1 MMLFLVVRT
10 ESSKIIVFMA
20 HFLLGKLHYS
30 YKFTII
36 KVATNNSDHNNNSN
50 NNVLADGHS
59 QLTLCCWTVLF
70 RIYNIG
76 VQKKKKKQMALRKA
90 RDHEPSSSHT

>member
-30 YKFTII
+30 YKVTII
-36 KVATNNSDHNNNSN
+36 KVATNNSNHNNNSN
-50 NNVLADGHS
+50 NNVL
-59 QLTLCCWTVLF
+59 
-70 RIYNIG
+70 
-76 VQKKKKKQMALRKA
+76 
-90 RDHEPSSSHT
+90 